1 LTVHTQGDSDAVHF
15 TEKRGERG
23 VCTFVLSSLATVT
36 SCIYLSVRIVTKSP
50 KVGPLLIFSISL
62 DRLEPDGAA
71 LARSGAELEL
81 EWAPVHL
88 QLASLPKYYLM
99 LSKVRTS
106 QTIGLS
112 LLFRTIK
119 RSLF

>member
-1 LTVHTQGDSDAVHF
+1 LNVHRETLTQYITLKKVESLV
-15 TEKRGERG
+15 
-23 VCTFVLSSLATVT
+23 VSSLATVT

-99 LSKVRTS
+99 LSKVRTFNYLHYL
-106 QTIGLS
+106 TILS
-112 LLFRTIK
+112 SKSVLNEEK
-119 RSLF
+119 

>member
-1 LTVHTQGDSDAVHF
+1 VIDSYKDDM
-15 TEKRGERG
+15 GWD
-23 VCTFVLSSLATVT
+23 
-36 SCIYLSVRIVTKSP
+36 SCNFNIAC
-50 KVGPLLIFSISL
+50 

-106 QTIGLS
+106 LYGTFTI
-112 LLFRTIK
+112 
-119 RSLF
+119 

>member
-1 LTVHTQGDSDAVHF
+1 M
-15 TEKRGERG
+15 
-23 VCTFVLSSLATVT
+23 
-36 SCIYLSVRIVTKSP
+36 Y
-50 KVGPLLIFSISL
+50 
-62 DRLEPDGAA
+62 RLEPDGAA

-106 QTIGLS
+106 HYLHNLEQDECFDELIFVKS
-112 LLFRTIK
+112 EEK
-119 RSLF
+119 